1 MRNNFLILIVI
12 ALPCIF
18 TPQLTFAASTNQTKP
33 SSKAFNAKDAFDL
46 HSTELRKLM
55 LAFYECQPQSLQ
67 KNTKVSKEEFV
78 QWVFEGPFGWKFDS
92 IKNTQSIE
100 ALTLSFSQEY
110 QGDRVLPLITG
121 LYTMLLQ
128 AYGGKNEYTFEAAN
142 PQKLNIAAQNINI
155 IMAKLLNV
163 KHENNETNA
172 NQNCHPQILSLI
184 ANRVNAD
191 AKKLDQSSQTG
202 QKLKPFQMDVSIVE
216 FIPF

>member
-18 TPQLTFAASTNQTKP
+18 TPQLTFAVSTNQTKP

-78 QWVFEGPFGWKFDS
+78 QWVFEGPFDWKFDS

-142 PQKLNIAAQNINI
+142 PHKLNIAAQNTNI

-191 AKKLDQSSQTG
+191 AKKLDQSSQTD

>member
-18 TPQLTFAASTNQTKP
+18 TPQLTFAVSTNQTKP

-78 QWVFEGPFGWKFDS
+78 QWVFEGPFDWKFDS

-142 PQKLNIAAQNINI
+142 PHKLNIAAQNINI

-191 AKKLDQSSQTG
+191 AKKLDQSSQTD